1 VYKVGLLPS
10 MTKGEIVGHSFIDV
24 LSLLS
29 TDDVIDVMISW
40 YDELSLVSTV
50 LWLMSNSC
58 TMCRDKI
65 LGGLENKYQSSEEMA
80 R

>member
-1 VYKVGLLPS
+1 VYKFGLFPS
-10 MTKGEIVGHSFIDV
+10 MTKGEIVGHSVIV
-24 LSLLS
+24 LSLMS

-40 YDELSLVSTV
+40 YDKFSLISTV
-50 LWLMSNSC
+50 LWLMSNNW

-65 LGGLENKYQSSEEMA
+65 SGGLANKDQSSEEMV